1 MNIFLHLNSR
11 FTSSQSR
18 AYKNAKTFINAN
30 NTNKRDAKVVKHKHF
45 ETLKGDLFSVVCNV
59 F

>member
-30 NTNKRDAKVVKHKHF
+30 NTNKRDAMVVVVKHKHF
-45 ETLKGDLFSVVCNV
+45 ETLIFSA
-59 F
+59 